1 MARKNREWYPGA
13 TYHVM
18 SRGIRKTAIFK
29 YQIDDIFFLKLMGE
43 VKERYPFKL
52 HAICLMTNHFHMEI
66 ETEDIPIWLLMQ
78 KILSSYAS
86 YYNQRH
92 SYKGH
97 LYEDRYTSSLIK
109 DEVYF
114 LEVSRYIHLNPVK
127 ARMVRDPLS
136 YEYSSYGLFV
146 QETGNKI
153 NNKFLQQLSGLVETD
168 RTLSAFGHDSRQQYR
183 MFVEGKLSHAEQE
196 LLIMK
201 DMNEDEMWL
210 PW

>member
-29 YQIDDIFFLKLMGE
+29 DQIDDIFFLKLMGE

>member
-1 MARKNREWYPGA
+1 MARKKREWYPGA
-13 TYHVM
+13 SYHVM
-18 SRGIRKTAIFK
+18 SRGTRKTAIYK
-29 YQIDDIFFLKLMGE
+29 DHIDHLFFLKYITE
-43 VKERYPFKL
+43 VKERFPFKL

-66 ETEDIPIWLLMQ
+66 ETEETPIGLIMQ
-78 KILSSYAS
+78 KILSAYAS
-86 YYNQRH
+86 YFNHRH

-97 LYEDRYTSSLIK
+97 LFEDRYTSSLIK

-136 YEYSSYGLFV
+136 YEYSSYALFT
-146 QETGNKI
+146 QDEDRS
-153 NNKFLQQLSGLVETD
+153 NNKFMQQLSELVETE
-168 RTLSAFGHDSRQQYR
+168 RTLSAFGYNSREQYR
-183 MFVEGKLSHAEQE
+183 MFVEGKLSHREQE